1 METKL
6 NEILAADGSVPEWV
20 MIACAGRWL
29 GAPQRPEIITEEHLR
44 SAADYFERNQA
55 AHGADLVV
63 DYHHATLAAAAG
75 QGRAPAAG
83 WIREMD
89 LRNAGRELWGHVL
102 WVSNTA
108 SEIAK
113 GAYRY
118 LSPVLRWNTPD
129 RVTGAPVP
137 MMVHSVALTNTPFLT
152 ELESLN
158 EAAATDGGADITAVE
173 RGGESMKVLALIAA
187 ALTGMTPEQVASAL
201 GLEADAEDAQVAQGI
216 MALVDRVTELEAA
229 SAEAAAA
236 GEAVNA
242 PVLPDFVC
250 NALGLGAGSGETAV
264 NAALMKLQAGVDLSG
279 QRAALGLAED
289 ADEGAIITAIND
301 LQLVRRKSDAEE
313 LVDGAVEG
321 GKITPAAREFW
332 LANAGRDLEAA
343 RQAINSM
350 QVLVAPSALARKPA
364 DKGGDGL
371 TVAEKL
377 ICKQMGLK
385 AEEYLAA
392 RA

>member
-1 METKL
+1 
-6 NEILAADGSVPEWV
+6 
-20 MIACAGRWL
+20 
-29 GAPQRPEIITEEHLR
+29 
-44 SAADYFERNQA
+44 
-55 AHGADLVV
+55 
-63 DYHHATLAAAAG
+63 
-75 QGRAPAAG
+75 
-83 WIREMD
+83 
-89 LRNAGRELWGHVL
+89 
-102 WVSNTA
+102 
-108 SEIAK
+108 
-113 GAYRY
+113 
-118 LSPVLRWNTPD
+118 
-129 RVTGAPVP
+129 
-137 MMVHSVALTNTPFLT
+137 MVHSVALTNTPFLT

-392 RA
+392 RV